1 MFTPLVDS
9 LRCPNQHDETWLV
22 ASIDRA
28 ENRDIITG
36 TLGCPKC
43 LAEYAIRGGVV
54 HFADIERAAFV
65 APSEEEATRLA
76 ATLDLTDPRMVAVLF
91 GRWGA
96 HAPLIRAISP
106 VELILVNPPE
116 GVVSGDGISIVLSST
131 APIAAGSMNAA
142 AADESVDEF
151 TAGKLMATLKGGG
164 RMIGPAALPVP
175 AFLEELARDDQIW
188 VAALS
193 GGAASAPV
201 IPTLRRRTE
210 NR

>member
-43 LAEYAIRGGVV
+43 LAEYAIRDGVV
-54 HFADIERAAFV
+54 HFADIERSAFV
-65 APSEEEATRLA
+65 PPSEEEATRIA
-76 ATLDLTDPRMVAVLF
+76 ATLDLTDPRLVAVLF

-106 VELILVNPPE
+106 VELILVNPPQ
-116 GVVSGDGISIVLSST
+116 GVVSGDGVSIVLSAT
-131 APIAAGSMNAA
+131 APIAAGSMNAV

-175 AFLEELARDDQIW
+175 GFLEELARDDQIW

>member
-1 MFTPLVDS
+1 MLTPLVDS

-43 LAEYAIRGGVV
+43 LAEYSIRDGVV
-54 HFADIERAAFV
+54 HFADVERSGFV
-65 APSEEEATRLA
+65 APREEEATRLA
-76 ATLDLTDPRMVAVLF
+76 ATLDLTDPRMVAVLY
-91 GRWGA
+91 GQWGA
-96 HAPLIRAISP
+96 HAPLVRAIAP
-106 VELILVNPPE
+106 VELILVNPPQ
-116 GVVSGDGISIVLSST
+116 GVVSGDGISIVLATT

-142 AADESVDEF
+142 AADESVDAF

-175 AFLEELARDDQIW
+175 RFLEELARDDQIW

-210 NR
+210 SQ

>member
-9 LRCPNQHDETWLV
+9 LRCPNPHDETWLV

-43 LAEYAIRGGVV
+43 LAEYAIRDGVV
-54 HFADIERAAFV
+54 HFADIARRAFV

-106 VELILVNPPE
+106 VELILVNPPQ
-116 GVVSGDGISIVLSST
+116 GVVSGAGVSIVLSET

-175 AFLEELARDDQIW
+175 GFLEELARDDQIW
-188 VAALS
+188 VAARS